1 MRRFLLLVHRVPP
14 DGDFSLNDLASGGG
28 RMDEV
33 AQAVGAAFLV
43 SNGIRRDTELDLLLL
58 RDGGHGRRVHL
69 VGERLRYLNP
79 DERSTAALLKNALV
93 RAAGHEGRT
102 LEASPGVFVGPGTE
116 EDLLAFVRQPG
127 AFWAE
132 EGGTPLRSASVGPEA
147 AGVLGDV
154 LDPTPRERELL
165 LASGIPRVRL
175 GPRSLRA
182 SQCVVLLQNE
192 LDLREEAAPGG
203 ARAPA
208 SPGPGPGTPRGG
220 LRATA

>member
-1 MRRFLLLVHRVPP
+1 MRRFLVLVHRVPT

-33 AQAVGAAFLV
+33 AQVVGAAFLV

-58 RDGGHGRRVHL
+58 RDGGGGRRIHL

-93 RAAGHEGRT
+93 RAGGHERRS
-102 LEASPGVFVGPGTE
+102 LEASPGVFVGPGGE
-116 EDLLAFVRQPG
+116 EDLLSFVRQPG

-132 EGGTPLRSASVGPEA
+132 EGGTPLRQSPLGQEV

-154 LDPTPRERELL
+154 FDPTLREREIL
-165 LASGIPRVRL
+165 LASGIPQVRL
-175 GPRSLRA
+175 GPRSLRS

-192 LDLREEAAPGG
+192 LDLRQETG
-203 ARAPA
+203 PA
-208 SPGPGPGTPRGG
+208 GSV
-220 LRATA
+220 

>member
-1 MRRFLLLVHRVPP
+1 MRRFLLLVHRVPA
-14 DGDFSLNDLASGGG
+14 DGDFSLNDLANGGG

-43 SNGIRRDTELDLLLL
+43 SNGLRRDTELDLLLL
-58 RDGGHGRRVHL
+58 RDGGGGRRIHL

-93 RAAGHEGRT
+93 RSAGRSDRS
-102 LEASPGVFVGPGTE
+102 LEASPGVFVGPGAE

-127 AFWAE
+127 ALWAE
-132 EGGTPLRSASVGPEA
+132 EGGAPVRQFPLGAEV

-154 LDPTPRERELL
+154 FDPTPREREILL
-165 LASGIPRVRL
+165 GSGIPRVRL

-192 LDLREEAAPGG
+192 LDLREEGAADGS
-203 ARAPA
+203 A
-208 SPGPGPGTPRGG
+208 
-220 LRATA
+220 